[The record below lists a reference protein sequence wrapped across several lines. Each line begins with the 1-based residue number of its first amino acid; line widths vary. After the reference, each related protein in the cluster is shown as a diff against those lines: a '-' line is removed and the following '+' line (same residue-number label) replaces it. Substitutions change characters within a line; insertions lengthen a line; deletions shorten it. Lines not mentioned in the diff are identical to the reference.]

1 MSYMKKQ
8 SKIAVIGGDMRQLAV
23 AKGLR
28 DADLEVYT
36 SGLCVSLEKEENI
49 KNCDCWED
57 AITGARAVVLP
68 LPVSMDDV
76 TLNCPARMGAD
87 RITLDKITELTDR
100 GAVLLGGRIPKRM
113 LEAAGRKGIEV
124 CDYFLSEPL
133 QIKNA
138 YLTAEAAV
146 SIAMNS
152 LTKRLGEAR
161 FAVTGSGRISRFL
174 AHILRRLG
182 AEVTVVARKAE
193 SLAYFAIDGCDTLL
207 ITESD
212 DGRERWYT
220 PLQKGYDII
229 FNTVPA
235 WLFDRQFLEGADK
248 NMLIIELASSP
259 GGVDVCAARE
269 LCANVMWAPSLP
281 GKYAPESA
289 GRIICECVLDVLGG
303 IV

>member
-8 SKIAVIGGDMRQLAV
+8 SKIAVLGGDMRQLAV
-23 AKGLR
+23 ARGL
-28 DADLEVYT
+28 DEAEFAVYT
-36 SGLCVSLEKEENI
+36 SGLCASVNSKNI
-49 KNCDCWED
+49 KNCECLSE
-57 AITGARAVVLP
+57 AVTGARAVILP

-76 TLNCPARMGAD
+76 TLNCPALGSSE
-87 RITLDKITELTDR
+87 RITLDEIIELAEKNT
-100 GAVLLGGRIPKRM
+100 VVLGGRIPGRM
-113 LEAAGRKGIEV
+113 LDAAGRKGIEIY
-124 CDYFLSEPL
+124 DYFLSEPM

-152 LTKRLGEAR
+152 LGKRLGEAK
-161 FAVTGSGRISRFL
+161 FAITGSGRISRFL

-182 AEVTVVARKAE
+182 ASVTVAARNAE
-193 SLAYFAIDGCDTLL
+193 ALTYFAIDGCDTLL
-207 ITESD
+207 IRGD
-212 DGRERWYT
+212 DENGERWYT
-220 PLQKGYDII
+220 PLQQGYDII

-235 WLFDRQFLEGADK
+235 WLFDRKFLEGAAREL
-248 NMLIIELASSP
+248 LIIELASSP

-303 IV
+303 VL